1 VRSLNSNSAERKA
14 VTMNWKTILITASL
28 AALPAVSASAQS
40 TTYHQRHSVE
50 ARDSRQQARINK
62 GVADG
67 QITPRGAAA
76 ADAHQSQLNAEQSK
90 MRAADN
96 GHLTAQD
103 RHTIARQQNR
113 TSQRIYNRNHNA
125 ATDPGVAPK

>member
-1 VRSLNSNSAERKA
+1 MRSPNSNSAERKA

-40 TTYHQRHSVE
+40 TTYHQRHSVD

>member
-1 VRSLNSNSAERKA
+1 MRSPNSNSAERKA

-40 TTYHQRHSVE
+40 TTYHQRHSVD
-50 ARDSRQQARINK
+50 ARDFRQRARINK

-76 ADAHQSQLNAEQSK
+76 ADAHQSKLNAEQSK

>member
-1 VRSLNSNSAERKA
+1 MNIKA
-14 VTMNWKTILITASL
+14 VLLAASL
-28 AALPAVSASAQS
+28 VALPTSGAFAQS
-40 TTYHQRHSVE
+40 TTYHQRHTVN
-50 ARDSRQQARINK
+50 ARDTRQQNRINK

-67 QITPRGAAA
+67 QITPKGAAA
-76 ADAHQSQLNAEQSK
+76 ADAHQAHLNAEQSR

-103 RHTIARQQNR
+103 RHKVARQQDR

-125 ATDPGVAPK
+125 AMDPGVPPR

>member
-1 VRSLNSNSAERKA
+1 MNFKA
-14 VTMNWKTILITASL
+14 FLLAASL
-28 AALPAVSASAQS
+28 VMLPTSGALAQS
-40 TTYHQRHSVE
+40 TTYHQRHSVNS
-50 ARDSRQQARINK
+50 RDARQQARINK

-76 ADAHQSQLNAEQSK
+76 ADAHQARLNAEQSR

-96 GHLTAQD
+96 GHLTAHD
-103 RHTIARQQNR
+103 RHKIARQQDR

-125 ATDPGVAPK
+125 ATDPGVPPR

>member
-1 VRSLNSNSAERKA
+1 
-14 VTMNWKTILITASL
+14 MNWKTILIAASL
-28 AALPAVSASAQS
+28 AALPAASALAQS
-40 TTYHQRHSVE
+40 TTYHQRHSVND
-50 ARDSRQQARINK
+50 RDSRQQARIN

-76 ADAHQSQLNAEQSK
+76 ADAHQSHLNAEQSK

-103 RHTIARQQNR
+103 RHTIARQQDR